1 MCGRY
6 HLVMRFAVICA
17 LGLVGC
23 GPAIPGTVAP
33 LEAAPKTELAA
44 IAPLLPVGEQLSWT
58 VTWMEVAVGQVDL
71 NVSAAGAHSTFQTGT
86 LARALLDLRYEL
98 ATTIDRGGP
107 RAVTESIVRRGSSQ
121 HIAATIAGTSYRIGT
136 EPPKLAPGDQRI
148 HTLHTALGIVRAWSL
163 HEVTDSAYLWLLHRG
178 ALYRLDV
185 FPPHGDA
192 VGDRAALRVD
202 GTVRALDRSR
212 ELDVSIWLA
221 PSADRTPLQIVVR
234 AGDDVV
240 SAQLDAN

>member
-1 MCGRY
+1 
-6 HLVMRFAVICA
+6 MRFAVICA
-17 LGLVGC
+17 LCAAC
-23 GPAIPGTVAP
+23 GPAVPGTVAP
-33 LEAAPKTELAA
+33 LQTAPTIELAA
-44 IAPLLPVGEQLSWT
+44 IPPLLPVGEQLSWT

-71 NVSAAGAHSTFQTGT
+71 AVSSAGAHTTFQTGT

-98 ATTIDRGGP
+98 ATTIAGGAP
-107 RAVTESIVRRGSSQ
+107 RAVTESVVRRGKPER
-121 HIAATIAGTSYRIGT
+121 IAATIAGTSYRIG
-136 EPPKLAPGDQRI
+136 EAPPQLAPNDQRI

-163 HEVTDSAYLWLLHRG
+163 HEVTDPAYLWLLHRG

-185 FPPHGDA
+185 FPPHEDA
-192 VGDRAALRVD
+192 VGDRGALRVD
-202 GTVRALDRSR
+202 GTVRAIDRSR